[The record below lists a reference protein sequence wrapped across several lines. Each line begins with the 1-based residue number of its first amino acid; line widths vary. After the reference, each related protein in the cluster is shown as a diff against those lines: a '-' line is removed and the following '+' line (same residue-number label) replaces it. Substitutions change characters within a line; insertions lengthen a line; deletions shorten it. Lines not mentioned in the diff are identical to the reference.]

1 MNKSIPTSS
10 SMSEIS
16 IQTKINRT
24 LYGFIFYG
32 LALCSMLLLAVPAI
46 GAESVNP
53 NTHETP
59 VLKIGYGDYPPVKY
73 YSRTNPG
80 EHRGVVLE
88 MIQSILEKEGYRV
101 EFYMY
106 PWNRVLNMTR
116 SGDLDMVLCIAA
128 NEATDLNRNKVVFQR
143 VQYGIYVSKNNP
155 WKYTG
160 KQSLAGIG
168 TLAILEN
175 YDYGDEFMAA
185 IKAHPDKFQIF
196 TEDNTIARFAMMI
209 KANRLS
215 GFIED
220 INVTKFNLAG
230 TGLEDTVQL
239 AGVIEPVNDAYVGF
253 SPKLPAAT
261 MEKLTKILDEGAKS
275 FYRSSKFVEILKKDG
290 IYDTYYPLFKDFT
303 K

>member
-1 MNKSIPTSS
+1 MGG
-10 SMSEIS
+10 IS
-16 IQTKINRT
+16 IRTKFNRA
-24 LYGFIFYG
+24 LYGLVFAG
-32 LALCSMLLLAVPAI
+32 LALCSMLLLVVPAL
-46 GAESVNP
+46 GDESVNS
-53 NTHETP
+53 NANKAP
-59 VLKIGYGDYPPVKY
+59 VLRIGNGDYPPVKY
-73 YSRTNPG
+73 YSKGNPG

-88 MIQSILEKEGYRV
+88 MIKFILEKEGYRV
-101 EFYMY
+101 EFYTY

-116 SGDLDMVLCIAA
+116 AGDLDMVLCIAD
-128 NEATDLNRNKVVFQR
+128 NEATDLSRNKVVFQR
-143 VQYGIYVSKNNP
+143 VKYGIYVSKNNP

-175 YDYGDEFMAA
+175 YDYGNEFMDI
-185 IKAHPDKFQIF
+185 IKTHPDKFQMF
-196 TEDNTIARFAMMI
+196 TEDNTVARFAMMI

-220 INVTKFNLAG
+220 INVTHFNLAG
-230 TGLEDTVQL
+230 TGFEDAVQL

-253 SPKLPAAT
+253 SPKLAPAT
-261 MEKLTKILDEGAKS
+261 VEKLTKILDEGAKS

-290 IYDTYYPLFKDFT
+290 IYDTYYPLFKEFT